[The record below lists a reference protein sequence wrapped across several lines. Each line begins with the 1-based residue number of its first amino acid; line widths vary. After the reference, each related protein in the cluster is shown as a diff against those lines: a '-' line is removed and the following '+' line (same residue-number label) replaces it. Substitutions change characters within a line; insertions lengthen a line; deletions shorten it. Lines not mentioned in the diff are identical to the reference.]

1 MLSNQVAQLERE
13 RERNT
18 TEAKEA
24 WNRARKLQDQLADA
38 QQEADKA
45 KEAQKSLQKE
55 FDKLVLGRIHPIIW
69 GNFKAIDGKCPIG
82 WRTIRNSSR
91 SWHVKLSYGTRKW
104 RNCQSKAPLRIG

>member
-24 WNRARKLQDQLADA
+24 WNQARKLQDQLADA

-45 KEAQKSLQKE
+45 KEAQKALQKE
-55 FDKLVLGRIHPIIW
+55 FDKLVLGRIHPIL
-69 GNFKAIDGKCPIG
+69 GKF
-82 WRTIRNSSR
+82 
-91 SWHVKLSYGTRKW
+91 
-104 RNCQSKAPLRIG
+104 